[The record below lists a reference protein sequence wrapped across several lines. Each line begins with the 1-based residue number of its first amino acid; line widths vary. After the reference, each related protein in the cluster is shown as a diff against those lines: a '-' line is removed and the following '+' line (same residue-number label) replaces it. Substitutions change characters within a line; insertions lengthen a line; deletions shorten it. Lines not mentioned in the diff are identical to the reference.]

1 MVLLLLLLLLLLMRS
16 TALAEEVG
24 KDLKN
29 DPACEDLLLLLLFP
43 VDHHFRSSFVLLCIA
58 HRFLLAN

>member
-1 MVLLLLLLLLLLMRS
+1 MVLLLLLLLLLLMRP

-29 DPACEDLLLLLLFP
+29 DTACEDLLLLLFP